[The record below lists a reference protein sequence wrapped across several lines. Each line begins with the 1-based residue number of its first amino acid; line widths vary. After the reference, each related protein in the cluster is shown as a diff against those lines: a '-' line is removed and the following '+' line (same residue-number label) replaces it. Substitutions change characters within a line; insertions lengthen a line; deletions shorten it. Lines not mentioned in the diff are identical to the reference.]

1 MKKVFKGVRE
11 ASVFNELI
19 RIVKPVG
26 KGSIYTLRLRIVTTG
41 VAFGRGM
48 FRCNVKIT

>member
-19 RIVKPVG
+19 RIVKPVW
-26 KGSIYTLRLRIVTTG
+26 KGSVYRLRLRIVTTG

-48 FRCNVKIT
+48 FRHDVKIM